1 MKKSINLNNSS
12 KGKGIVERNHTVGT
26 QRNID
31 KAQNVIIFPNTLGSD
46 LYIDSDDRCDDCSV
60 SLAIYNNTNNLINAQ
75 TSRIGLK
82 FVDMYCNIP
91 NSNERNNVYILEVDG
106 NPPVSFTMPI
116 KNYVDV
122 VDLHADLKLKMDLAV
137 AGFTITF
144 TQKSDNTT
152 TMTGNIGF
160 RFNTCNGITFGNNLH
175 GIPYTTGFTT
185 SIKIISKLYYTRYI
199 DILLTELVDA
209 KVLSHKFSDNKR
221 FNTSN
226 HLTRLYIPFA
236 NDSAGT
242 VGKQLT
248 NFQRENVNINYYP
261 FRHRDVVEF
270 KISLVDEFEEPL
282 YYGSQ
287 IINTTDPIST
297 LNTELPYLKY
307 NFVLS
312 IIG

>member
-1 MKKSINLNNSS
+1 MKKSI
-12 KGKGIVERNHTVGT
+12 KDRNHTVGT

-82 FVDMYCNIP
+82 FIDMYCNIP

-106 NPPVSFTMPI
+106 NAPVNFTMPI

-122 VDLHADLKLKMDLAV
+122 VDLHDDLKAKMELAV

-144 TQKSDNTT
+144 TENPDNTT

-160 RFNTCNGITFGNNLH
+160 RFITCGGITFGNNLH

-185 SIKIISKLYYTRYI
+185 TIKIISKLYYTRYI

-226 HLTRLYIPFA
+226 HLTRLYIPFST
-236 NDSAGT
+236 NPTDLLS
-242 VGKQLT
+242 VERQLT

-261 FRHRDVVEF
+261 FRHRDVAEF

-287 IINTTDPIST
+287 TVNTTDPIST